1 MSEDSFLARTH
12 EFLAWFKGQPRTSF
26 HNDIEIA
33 DLRSRGAGRGISKY
47 LSQVNQSNL
56 TTLFLTSHQV
66 ATADIPAD
74 TILFT
79 IPRSTII
86 SKETSSLVS
95 RLPQIFE
102 TSVPQDVDHD
112 MDGDDDP
119 AAEEDTT
126 QDSWTTLIL
135 ILIHE
140 HLLGA
145 ASRWAPYLAI
155 LPQGPA
161 DFNTPMF
168 WTDVELAELQAS
180 PVVSKVG
187 RDEAEAMIRTKILPV
202 IHAHADAFQPAGSP
216 SLSDDELIQ
225 LAFRMGSVIMAYAFD
240 LEKEDDDDDEQGEG
254 DDEWVED
261 REGRSTLGMVAM
273 ADVLNADAS
282 FNTHIEHGENALTAT
297 TLREIKKGEEVL
309 NYYGPLSNGELLRR
323 YGYITAAHER
333 WNLVDLSWESILAAL
348 KTQLVAVLKEGEWE
362 KVLGALDEDD
372 MEESFVI
379 EYGAKDPDSE
389 GRVEEVTGSASVPE
403 ELVEQAKEML
413 KVVKKVRE
421 EAVPDKT
428 ARDTIIYNAV
438 ATAIDERIKEYA
450 STLDQDQMLY
460 QNSDG
465 WSPRK
470 RMAVFVRMGE
480 KRILMQAAQSARQ
493 KLAILSIAAR
503 DGDGRSAK
511 RRKL

>member
-1 MSEDSFLARTH
+1 MSDDPFFTRTH
-12 EFLAWFKGQPRTSF
+12 AFLNWFKSQPGTTF

-33 DLRSRGAGRGISKY
+33 DLRSRGAGRGI
-47 LSQVNQSNL
+47 L
-56 TTLFLTSHQV
+56 

-74 TILFT
+74 TVLFT
-79 IPRSTII
+79 IPRTTII

-95 RLPQIFE
+95 QLPQVFE

-119 AAEEDTT
+119 AAEVDTS

-140 HLLGA
+140 HLLGP

-155 LPQGPA
+155 LPQGPT

-168 WTDVELAELQAS
+168 WTDAELAELQAS

-202 IHAHADAFQPAGSP
+202 IRAHADVFFPPGSQSQP
-216 SLSDDELIQ
+216 LTDDELIQ

-240 LEKEDDDDDEQGEG
+240 LEKEDDDDDDEEGGGDGEG
-254 DDEWVED
+254 DDGWVED

-309 NYYGPLSNGELLRR
+309 NYYGPLSTGELLRR
-323 YGYITAAHER
+323 YGYVTAGHRR

-348 KTQLVAVLKEGEWE
+348 KGQFGGVLKAGEWE
-362 KVLGALDEDD
+362 KVLGALDEDE
-372 MEESFVI
+372 MEESFII
-379 EYGAKDPDSE
+379 EYDAKDPDSE
-389 GRVEEVTGSASVPE
+389 GRVEEVPTMSVNIPE

-428 ARDTIIYNAV
+428 ARDRIIYSAI
-438 ATAIDERIKEYA
+438 ATAIEERSREY
-450 STLDQDQMLY
+450 STTYDQDQMSTL
-460 QNSDG
+460 NHND

-470 RMAVFVRMGE
+470 RMAVSVRMGE
-480 KRILMQAAQSARQ
+480 KRVLLQALQHVRQ
-493 KLAILSIAAR
+493 KLAILEIAAR

>member
-1 MSEDSFLARTH
+1 
-12 EFLAWFKGQPRTSF
+12 
-26 HNDIEIA
+26 
-33 DLRSRGAGRGISKY
+33 
-47 LSQVNQSNL
+47 
-56 TTLFLTSHQV
+56 
-66 ATADIPAD
+66 
-74 TILFT
+74 
-79 IPRSTII
+79 
-86 SKETSSLVS
+86 
-95 RLPQIFE
+95 
-102 TSVPQDVDHD
+102 

-168 WTDVELAELQAS
+168 WSDVELAELQAS

-202 IHAHADAFQPAGSP
+202 IHAHADAFYPAGS
-216 SLSDDELIQ
+216 SSSTTTQLTDDELIQ

-240 LEKEDDDDDEQGEG
+240 LEKEDDDDNDNDEGEG
-254 DDEWVED
+254 DGDEWVED

-333 WNLVDLSWESILAAL
+333 WNLVDLSWESVLAAL
-348 KTQLVAVLKEGEWE
+348 KTQLMAVLKEGEWE
-362 KVLGALDEDD
+362 KVLGALDEDE

-428 ARDTIIYNAV
+428 ARDRIIYSAV

-450 STLDQDQMLY
+450 STLDQDQVLY
-460 QNSDG
+460 QNSNS
-465 WSPRK
+465 WSPRQ

>member
-1 MSEDSFLARTH
+1 
-12 EFLAWFKGQPRTSF
+12 
-26 HNDIEIA
+26 
-33 DLRSRGAGRGISKY
+33 
-47 LSQVNQSNL
+47 
-56 TTLFLTSHQV
+56 
-66 ATADIPAD
+66 
-74 TILFT
+74 
-79 IPRSTII
+79 
-86 SKETSSLVS
+86 
-95 RLPQIFE
+95 
-102 TSVPQDVDHD
+102 

-168 WTDVELAELQAS
+168 WSDVELAELQAS

-202 IHAHADAFQPAGSP
+202 IHAHADAFYPAGFS
-216 SLSDDELIQ
+216 SSTTTQLTDDELIQ

-240 LEKEDDDDDEQGEG
+240 LEKEDDDDNDNDEGEG
-254 DDEWVED
+254 DGDEWVED

-333 WNLVDLSWESILAAL
+333 WNLVDLSWESVLAAL
-348 KTQLVAVLKEGEWE
+348 KTQLMAVLKEGEWE
-362 KVLGALDEDD
+362 KVLGALDEDE

-428 ARDTIIYNAV
+428 ARDRIIYSAV

-450 STLDQDQMLY
+450 STLDQDQVLY
-460 QNSDG
+460 QNSNG
-465 WSPRK
+465 WSPRQ

>member
-1 MSEDSFLARTH
+1 MSGDPFITRTN
-12 EFLAWFKGQPRTSF
+12 EFLNWFKSQPGTTF
-26 HNDIEIA
+26 HNDIEIV
-33 DLRSRGAGRGISKY
+33 DLRSRGAGRGII
-47 LSQVNQSNL
+47 
-56 TTLFLTSHQV
+56 
-66 ATADIPAD
+66 ATADIPPD
-74 TILFT
+74 TVLFT
-79 IPRSTII
+79 IPRDTII

-119 AAEEDTT
+119 AAEVDTS

-155 LPQGPA
+155 LPEGPA

-202 IHAHADAFQPAGSP
+202 VRAHADAFFPPDSQV
-216 SLSDDELIQ
+216 LTDDELIQ

-240 LEKEDDDDDEQGEG
+240 LEKEDDDDEEGEEG
-254 DDEWVED
+254 AEDEWVED

-273 ADVLNADAS
+273 ADVLNADTS

-323 YGYITAAHER
+323 YGYVTTAHER
-333 WNLVDLSWESILAAL
+333 WNLVDLSWESILAVL
-348 KTQLVAVLKEGEWE
+348 KGQLGVLKEGEWE
-362 KVLGALDEDD
+362 KVLGALDEDE

-389 GRVEEVTGSASVPE
+389 GRVEDVSTNASVPE
-403 ELVEQAKEML
+403 ELVEQAKEIL

-428 ARDTIIYNAV
+428 ARDRVIYSAI
-438 ATAIDERIKEYA
+438 ATAIDERTKEY
-450 STLDQDQMLY
+450 STTLDQDQMLY
-460 QNSDG
+460 QNSND
-465 WSPRK
+465 WSQRK

-480 KRILMQAAQSARQ
+480 KRILMQAAQQARQ
-493 KLAILSIAAR
+493 KLAILEIAAR

>member
-1 MSEDSFLARTH
+1 
-12 EFLAWFKGQPRTSF
+12 
-26 HNDIEIA
+26 
-33 DLRSRGAGRGISKY
+33 
-47 LSQVNQSNL
+47 
-56 TTLFLTSHQV
+56 
-66 ATADIPAD
+66 
-74 TILFT
+74 
-79 IPRSTII
+79 
-86 SKETSSLVS
+86 
-95 RLPQIFE
+95 
-102 TSVPQDVDHD
+102 

-119 AAEEDTT
+119 AAEEDTS

-168 WTDVELAELQAS
+168 WTDAELAELQAS

-202 IHAHADAFQPAGSP
+202 IHAHADAFYPTASGGAAP
-216 SLSDDELIQ
+216 LTDDELIQ

-240 LEKEDDDDDEQGEG
+240 LEKEDDDDDDNNEQAGEN

-333 WNLVDLSWESILAAL
+333 WNLVDVSWESILASL
-348 KTQLVAVLKEGEWE
+348 KTQLVALLKEGEWE
-362 KVLGALDEDD
+362 QVLGALDEDE

-389 GRVEEVTGSASVPE
+389 GRVEEVTTSASVPE

-428 ARDTIIYNAV
+428 ARDRIIYSAV

-465 WSPRK
+465 WSQRK
-470 RMAVFVRMGE
+470 KMAVFVRMGE
-480 KRILMQAAQSARQ
+480 KRILMQALQSARQ
-493 KLAILSIAAR
+493 KLAILEIAAR